1 MNISGYTQRNNGLV
15 TPTSAVGGGRLA
27 QPTER
32 ALPPS
37 NLSIQAQPGTPRP
50 PSTYSETSTLPYLR
64 ENPLPPPLP
73 VPAAR
78 PQSSPFPRFIPPPML
93 IMPQPLSAPNT
104 PGSMY
109 PPAVDYHSQA
119 LAIVGAHPGVAPR
132 QEQPAYY
139 PAMMRPQGP
148 IPGRESMPVEAV
160 MARYGQ
166 ALPNEP
172 PGSAPIFPR
181 SESAP
186 VPSKRGASTRRLSR
200 PQHGR
205 RAVSDQQP
213 LQPSSLPPPQQKQ
226 PPHSPG

>member
-1 MNISGYTQRNNGLV
+1 VNKGGYTQRNNGLV
-15 TPTSAVGGGRLA
+15 APTSAV

-50 PSTYSETSTLPYLR
+50 PSAYSETSTLPYLR
-64 ENPLPPPLP
+64 EDPSPPPP
-73 VPAAR
+73 VPSGGR
-78 PQSSPFPRFIPPPML
+78 PHSSPFPRFIPPPMPMML
-93 IMPQPLSAPNT
+93 QPLSAPNT

-119 LAIVGAHPGVAPR
+119 LAIVGAHPGAARR
-132 QEQPAYY
+132 QEQPAFY

-148 IPGRESMPVEAV
+148 IPGRDSMPVEAV

-166 ALPNEP
+166 ALPHEP

-186 VPSKRGASTRRLSR
+186 APSRRGTGTRRLSR
-200 PQHGR
+200 PQHSR
-205 RAVSDQQP
+205 RAMSDQQP
-213 LQPSSLPPPQQKQ
+213 LQPLPPPPNQHEQSPQ
-226 PPHSPG
+226 SPG